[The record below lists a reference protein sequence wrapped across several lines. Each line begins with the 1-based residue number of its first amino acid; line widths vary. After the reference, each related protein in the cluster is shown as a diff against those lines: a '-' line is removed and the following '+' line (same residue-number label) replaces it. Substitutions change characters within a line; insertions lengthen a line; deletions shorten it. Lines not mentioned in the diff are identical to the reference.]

1 MKLEYGAKNCL
12 FPIPTVLVGALVE
25 GKPNFNTIAFV
36 GIIDLGHISVTLNKA
51 RYTSI
56 GIREKGTF
64 SVNVPSAEMV
74 VETDYCGLVS
84 GNKVDKSSVFE
95 VFYGKLE
102 TAPMIESCPMNMECN
117 LSQTLE
123 LAHHDVFIGEIAMTY
138 GDERIMVDGKVDYSA
153 LHPLFFTM
161 DDNGY
166 WSLGERIATAWDV
179 GKVMVEKGSL

>member
-1 MKLEYGAKNCL
+1 MKSEYGAKNCL

-25 GKPNFNTIAFV
+25 GKPNFNTIAFT
-36 GIIDLGHISVTLNKA
+36 GIIDLTHISVTLNRA

-64 SVNVPSAEMV
+64 SVNIPSTEMV

-84 GNKVDKSSVFE
+84 GSEVDKSSVFE

-102 TAPMIESCPMNMECN
+102 TAPMIESCPLNMECR
-117 LSQTLE
+117 LVQTLE
-123 LAHHDVFIGEIAMTY
+123 MATSDVFIGEIAMSY
-138 GDERIMVDGKVDYSA
+138 CDESIMVDGKVDYAA

-166 WSLGERIATAWDV
+166 WTLGERVATAWDA
-179 GKVMVEKGSL
+179 GKVMMK

>member
-1 MKLEYGAKNCL
+1 MKKEYGAKNCL

-25 GKPNFNTIAFV
+25 GKPNFNAIAFV
-36 GIIDLGHISVTLNKA
+36 GIVDMGHISIACNKA

-64 SVNVPSAEMV
+64 SVNIPSTEQV
-74 VETDYCGLVS
+74 VEMDYCGLVS
-84 GNKVDKSSVFE
+84 GKKADKSAVFE

-102 TAPMIESCPMNMECN
+102 TAPMIESCPLNMECR
-117 LSQTLE
+117 LVQTLDM
-123 LAHHDVFIGEIAMTY
+123 ANHDVFIGEIIMSY
-138 GDERIMVDGKVDYSA
+138 CDESIMVDGKVDYAA

-166 WSLGERIATAWDV
+166 WTLGERVATAWDA
-179 GKVMVEKGSL
+179 GKVMMK